1 MKSLT
6 NECRACKVRIGKKKH
21 EYQNTLTDEM
31 QFSCSH

>member
-1 MKSLT
+1 MSSMQDK
-6 NECRACKVRIGKKKH
+6 NRKKKH

>member
-6 NECRACKVRIGKKKH
+6 NGLQGKNRKKTH